1 MAIDVGTRISNL
13 ARSQGISI
21 RKLAQ
26 MAGIPCT
33 TLQSIVSR
41 KSKVDVG
48 TAQKVAAALRLPM
61 DVLLDAG
68 ESCFPMWVSVKVR
81 LPELDEDEPFA
92 RCIVNVIRWCEGWT
106 GPWNQPEPDLN
117 EEEFTAAAAYNPE
130 QKTFTVYDGFGD
142 SMVINALLDP
152 NDFSGSSGMRITHW
166 MPMPSPFGVLK
177 EEEKTSSLNLLP

>member
-1 MAIDVGTRISNL
+1 MSDSIGEKIRA
-13 ARSQGISI
+13 ARKDAHITQTQ
-21 RKLAQ
+21 LAQ
-26 MAGIPCT
+26 RMGVTKQTVSLYENGGVNPTTKMLSKFAAG
-33 TLQSIVSR
+33 L
-41 KSKVDVG
+41 KVPVG
-48 TAQKVAAALRLPM
+48 
-61 DVLLDAG
+61 LLVCDEEGQLAG
-68 ESCFPMWVSVKVR
+68 QWVSVKVR

-130 QKTFTVYDGFGD
+130 QKTFTVYDGFGG

-166 MPMPSPFGVLK
+166 MELPATFGFW
-177 EEEKTSSLNLLP
+177 EAPR